1 MSNRIFIITGTSKG
15 IGKQLAELC
24 LEKGDS
30 VYGIARGASNLGDT
44 YERYAHVQFDLKD
57 IHGIDDVIS
66 GILEQIPL
74 LSVECIGLINNAAML
89 EPLKPIE
96 QCLADE
102 INNHLNISLAAPMI
116 LTSSFIHHT
125 SDMTARRKIIN
136 VSSASGSYPAPSMAA
151 YCTSKAGINMFTQ
164 CVAIEQAAQSNP
176 VEIIAFDPGMVDTE
190 LQAVARGKSAEEFAL
205 SGAFRDAY
213 ELGQL
218 KSPLDVAFEILK
230 LLEGEKE
237 Q

>member
-1 MSNRIFIITGTSKG
+1 MRNRIFIITGTSKG
-15 IGKQLAELC
+15 IGRHLAELC
-24 LEKGDS
+24 LEKGDA
-30 VYGIARGASNLGDT
+30 VYGIARGASDLGNT
-44 YERYAHVQFDLKD
+44 YERYTHVQFNLED
-57 IHGIDDVIS
+57 IHHIDELIS

-74 LSVECIGLINNAAML
+74 VSVECIGLINNAAML
-89 EPLKPIE
+89 EPLKPID
-96 QCLADE
+96 QCLATD
-102 INNHLNISLAAPMI
+102 ISIHLNISLAAPMI
-116 LTSSFIHHT
+116 LTSSFIRYT
-125 SDMTARRKIIN
+125 SHMAVPRKIIN

-164 CVAIEQAAQSNP
+164 CVAMEQASHSTP
-176 VEIIAFDPGMVDTE
+176 VEVVAFDPGMVDTE

-218 KSPLDVAFEILK
+218 KSPRDVALEILK
-230 LLEGEKE
+230 LLEGAKE

>member
-1 MSNRIFIITGTSKG
+1 MGDRIFIITGTSKG
-15 IGKQLAELC
+15 IGRQLAELC

-30 VYGIARGASNLGDT
+30 VYGIARGASDLGNI
-44 YERYAHVQFDLKD
+44 YEGYTHVQFDLKD

-89 EPLKPIE
+89 EPLKPID

-102 INNHLNISLAAPMI
+102 ISVHLNIL
-116 LTSSFIHHT
+116 
-125 SDMTARRKIIN
+125 
-136 VSSASGSYPAPSMAA
+136 
-151 YCTSKAGINMFTQ
+151 
-164 CVAIEQAAQSNP
+164 
-176 VEIIAFDPGMVDTE
+176 VDTE
-190 LQAVARGKSAEEFAL
+190 LQAVARGKSTEEFAL

-218 KSPLDVAFEILK
+218 KSPHDVALEILK
-230 LLEGEKE
+230 LLEGAKE
-237 Q
+237 